1 MIFNVHAGHNPA
13 GKVAC
18 GAVSILNESRENR
31 IVKNEVIRLLR
42 LLGHTVYDCTVDDGT
57 SKNDVL
63 RKIVAK
69 CNANDV
75 DLDVSIHLNSGSGDT
90 AGDGQTK
97 GTEVFYYNAVS
108 TRAKTAALNICAA
121 FERLGFRNRGAK
133 ANTGLYVLKYTKAQ
147 AILVECCFVDDKD
160 DAQLWDPTKAAEAI
174 VFGLT
179 GQKYEEPQVLAAPE
193 NDEGEETATGEQD
206 AIYRVQVGA
215 YRNKDYA
222 KALQKKL
229 TDAGFDSFITK

>member
-1 MIFNVHAGHNPA
+1 MIFNIHAGHNPA

-42 LLGHTVYDCTVDDGT
+42 LLGHTVYDCTVDDG
-57 SKNDVL
+57 SSRNDVL

-90 AGDGQTK
+90 AGDGQMK
-97 GTEVFYYNAVS
+97 GTEVFYFDEKS

-121 FERLGFRNRGAK
+121 FERLGYRNRGAK
-133 ANTGLYVLKYTKAQ
+133 ANPGLYVLARTKAQ

-160 DAQLWDPTKAAEAI
+160 DAQIWDPINAAEAI

-179 GQKYEEPQVLAAPE
+179 GQKYEEAPQVMEP
-193 NDEGEETATGEQD
+193 EETGD
-206 AIYRVQVGA
+206 ADDIYRVQVGA
-215 YRNKDYA
+215 YRNRGNA
-222 KALQKKL
+222 EALQAQLKE
-229 TDAGFDSFITK
+229 DGYESFITK